1 MKATLI
7 ELIEGIGYSTIEVTI
22 ETPIAKSNF
31 VMEIDHVSKAE
42 HGYYVEAEDGC
53 FLELSEDVDIIWI
66 VINDFLYRIYS
77 ITLWICYCKI
87 SMIYKCI

>member
-1 MKATLI
+1 MKATLN

-53 FLELSEDVDIIWI
+53 FLELSEDVDIILEGKSYY
-66 VINDFLYRIYS
+66 VSKDDCY
-77 ITLWICYCKI
+77 ICIKTNT
-87 SMIYKCI
+87 